1 MFNYLVTFYNY
12 IRSFLFPLAAVPVVQ
27 ESWKDAYD
35 SAKSS
40 LETFAEKLDA
50 LDKLF
55 ISSSL
60 PNQELETMFSD
71 VFADFRTIQ
80 ELFIRVKKMPIADDA
95 ERLDRNQKI
104 FDVATYLS
112 QESTAA
118 RKLYN
123 MAYRTEIDLK
133 QDEELFSIQDQ
144 TNLEQEKL
152 ELQINEVKQE
162 MLRQEA
168 TPLRE
173 TIL

>member
-1 MFNYLVTFYNY
+1 
-12 IRSFLFPLAAVPVVQ
+12 
-27 ESWKDAYD
+27 
-35 SAKSS
+35 
-40 LETFAEKLDA
+40 
-50 LDKLF
+50 
-55 ISSSL
+55 
-60 PNQELETMFSD
+60 
-71 VFADFRTIQ
+71 
-80 ELFIRVKKMPIADDA
+80 MPIADDA

>member
-12 IRSFLFPLAAVPVVQ
+12 IRSFLFPLAAVQ

-40 LETFAEKLDA
+40 LEIFAEKLDA

>member
-1 MFNYLVTFYNY
+1 V
-12 IRSFLFPLAAVPVVQ
+12 
-27 ESWKDAYD
+27 
-35 SAKSS
+35 
-40 LETFAEKLDA
+40 DA
-50 LDKLF
+50 LDKLYH
-55 ISSSL
+55 SSSSSV

-80 ELFIRVKKMPIADDA
+80 DLFIRVKKMPISDDA

-118 RKLYN
+118 RKLY

-133 QDEELFSIQDQ
+133 QEEELFSIQDQ

-168 TPLRE
+168 TPLCE
-173 TIL
+173 TLL